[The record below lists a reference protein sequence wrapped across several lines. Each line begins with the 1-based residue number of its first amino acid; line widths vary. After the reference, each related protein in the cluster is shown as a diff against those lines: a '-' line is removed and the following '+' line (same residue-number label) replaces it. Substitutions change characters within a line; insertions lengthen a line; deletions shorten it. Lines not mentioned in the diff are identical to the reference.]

1 MSKTLQEGGCHCGA
15 VRFRA
20 YLPREGFDCN
30 CTVCFKK
37 GFLHLY
43 CSESEFEL
51 LSGDDA
57 LTLYQFGTNTAKHLF
72 CKHCGIYAFYH
83 PRSHPEKYSVN
94 ARCLDDIEFVQ
105 QCKFTKFD
113 GRGDYTKNRS
123 LVDRSVDADAETSAE

>member
-57 LTLYQFGTNTAKHLF
+57 LTLYQFGTNTAKHCLSCSATYSF
-72 CKHCGIYAFYH
+72 C
-83 PRSHPEKYSVN
+83 RSSSSV
-94 ARCLDDIEFVQ
+94 
-105 QCKFTKFD
+105 QCFASTAASTPSTTRVHTRKST
-113 GRGDYTKNRS
+113 
-123 LVDRSVDADAETSAE
+123 A